1 MENAANEDG
10 GGNEQADTYSTN
22 EDQRRH
28 QSDRLDREEAFYH
41 FVNNLSEEEY
51 RLMRDN
57 NLFGT
62 PGEITEEELT
72 RRLHQVKN
80 GIIPNNPVA
89 RRSESSGDRGAE
101 GLDEGSS
108 GDSLLEW
115 LNAFRQTGNT
125 TRSGQS
131 GNRSWRAVSRTNPTS
146 GDFRFSLEINVS
158 RGRIDQSAEM
168 ESEQLMDTSNAGT
181 TLPPT
186 EEAVTPVPS
195 RNINPSPPTT
205 AQPAQAVTAPPV
217 TVTEESV
224 QSEPERSE
232 TGVTRQS
239 RRPNG
244 EFSYEN
250 RSEPFRQDL
259 ETQPPQGRVQT
270 GRSRSPERRRSSRTR
285 SNRSR
290 SPLHPVEGT
299 SRSRRQTSLRSVRSS
314 SESGTEG
321 SSRTRQH
328 VVSRQSRVGDEG
340 LTGVTNPFSASESSE
355 PRESSQEAVDPTEAS
370 SNDSSTAGRRPPTI
384 MLDLQVRRVR
394 PGENTD
400 RDSIAN
406 RTRSRSQTTDNT
418 VVYESER
425 GGLRRTFSRSERAG
439 VRTYVSTIRIPFRRI
454 SDSGLGE
461 AASVALQT
469 ILRRIMMGGELSS
482 FVDSDSDS
490 ETSNRGRNPV
500 QEVSESQNSTS
511 ESPNVASIG
520 RTGEQQAGVQRNDSE
535 TDSTTGARRREAQQT
550 RGLFG
555 LEESG
560 TLPILRLA
568 HFFLLN
574 DEDEDDQPRGLTK
587 EQIDNLSTRNF
598 GESDAIKTCSVCI
611 SEYTAGNKL
620 RKLPCS
626 HEYHVHCID
635 RWLSENSTCPICRQ
649 AVLGRAVGDNIG

>member
-10 GGNEQADTYSTN
+10 GGNEHADTYSTN

-89 RRSESSGDRGAE
+89 RRSEGSGDRGAE

-168 ESEQLMDTSNAGT
+168 EGEQLMDTSNAAT

-195 RNINPSPPTT
+195 RNINPSPPAT

-217 TVTEESV
+217 TITEESV
-224 QSEPERSE
+224 QNEPERSE
-232 TGVTRQS
+232 TGVARQS

-250 RSEPFRQDL
+250 RSEPFRQ
-259 ETQPPQGRVQT
+259 EVQPPHGRVLT

-299 SRSRRQTSLRSVRSS
+299 SRSRCQTSLRSVRSS

-328 VVSRQSRVGDEG
+328 VVSRQNRVGDEVW
-340 LTGVTNPFSASESSE
+340 TEVSNPFSASESSE

-370 SNDSSTAGRRPPTI
+370 SNGSSTAGRRPPTI

-406 RTRSRSQTTDNT
+406 MTRSRSQTTDNT

-425 GGLRRTFSRSERAG
+425 GGLRRTF
-439 VRTYVSTIRIPFRRI
+439 P
-454 SDSGLGE
+454 
-461 AASVALQT
+461 
-469 ILRRIMMGGELSS
+469 
-482 FVDSDSDS
+482 
-490 ETSNRGRNPV
+490 
-500 QEVSESQNSTS
+500 
-511 ESPNVASIG
+511 
-520 RTGEQQAGVQRNDSE
+520 
-535 TDSTTGARRREAQQT
+535 ARREREYE
-550 RGLFG
+550 LM
-555 LEESG
+555 
-560 TLPILRLA
+560 
-568 HFFLLN
+568 
-574 DEDEDDQPRGLTK
+574 
-587 EQIDNLSTRNF
+587 
-598 GESDAIKTCSVCI
+598 
-611 SEYTAGNKL
+611 
-620 RKLPCS
+620 
-626 HEYHVHCID
+626 
-635 RWLSENSTCPICRQ
+635 
-649 AVLGRAVGDNIG
+649 